1 MPTSRS
7 RRARYRL
14 TAPGLLLTLACPL
27 PAAAVGSLVPYGS
40 AQVEYNSNIFA
51 LESREQA
58 LAQNGDDRLS
68 DRLLRYV
75 LGVEGKLTLSQQA
88 LRAKVEGR
96 RVDFDR
102 FGYLDH
108 DEYLLSAGLDWQ
120 LSSAVD
126 GLLELGQER
135 RMASFEDR
143 NTTDLTLETERTAR
157 ATANVDITPE
167 WRLETGLERREL
179 DSPLPNFPDF
189 ELTEDTAG
197 VAIKYLLIDRLAAG
211 VYAEA
216 LRGRF
221 KGTANSGRF
230 HQESLAL
237 VADYSVEDFSSVGA
251 ELGITKR
258 TEANGGGGDQALTGE
273 LSYHR
278 ELTGK
283 TKVDLQVFRRVRSY
297 VGGASSVTED
307 GASLGLAWQATVKT
321 SVAALYQ
328 WTQGSFQDAG
338 AATENSGRSDQGEI
352 ASLKVSYQML
362 PWIALRPYGGYQ
374 LRDSN
379 TPLDSFEAS
388 FIGFEVL
395 ARLQ

>member
-1 MPTSRS
+1 MPT
-7 RRARYRL
+7 RR
-14 TAPGLLLTLACPL
+14 PGHITRPCLLLALACPL

-58 LAQNGDDRLS
+58 LAQNGDAKRS

-75 LGVEGKLTLSQQA
+75 LGVEGKLALSQQS
-88 LRAKVEGR
+88 LRAKIEGR
-96 RVDFDR
+96 RVDFDH

-108 DEYLLSAGLDWQ
+108 DEYLVSGGLDWQ

-126 GLLELGQER
+126 GLLELSQER

-143 NTTDLTLETERTAR
+143 NSTELTLETERVAR
-157 ATANVDITPE
+157 GTANVDITPE

-179 DSPLPNFPDF
+179 DSPLPDFPDF
-189 ELTEDTAG
+189 RLTEDSIGA
-197 VAIKYLLIDRLAAG
+197 ALKYLLIDRLAAG
-211 VYAEA
+211 VHAEY

-221 KGTANSGRF
+221 DGATNSGRF

-237 VADYSVEDFSSVGA
+237 VADYAIEDFSSVGA

-258 TEANGGGGDQALTGE
+258 TEGSGGGDQALTGE
-273 LSYHR
+273 ISYHR

-283 TKVDLQVFRRVRSY
+283 TKVDLQLFRRVRSY

-307 GASLGLAWQATVKT
+307 GASVGLAWQATVKT
-321 SVAALYQ
+321 SVAGLYQ
-328 WTQGSFQDAG
+328 WTHGSFQDSG
-338 AATENSGRSDQGEI
+338 AASDNTGRSDKGDI
-352 ASLKVSYQML
+352 ASLKISYQML
-362 PWIALRPYGGYQ
+362 PWISLRPYGGYQ
-374 LRDSN
+374 SRDSN
-379 TPLDSFEAS
+379 IALNSFEAS
-388 FIGFEVL
+388 FVGFEVL
-395 ARLQ
+395 ARLP